1 MENKLM
7 ISVENNSL
15 NIVRTV
21 SPVSERDFLIVDL
34 ELDELKELAPSE
46 AAYRVGATV
55 LNLLAHWHPNEF
67 GEWKVPPPSDGE

>member
-1 MENKLM
+1 MENKLL
-7 ISVENNSL
+7 ISVEGNSL

-34 ELDELKELAPSE
+34 ELEELKELVPSE

-67 GEWKVPPPSDGE
+67 GEWKVPPPSDDE

>member
-1 MENKLM
+1 MENKLL
-7 ISVENNSL
+7 ISVEGNSL

-34 ELDELKELAPSE
+34 ELEELKELVPSE

-55 LNLLAHWHPNEF
+55 LNLLAHWHPKEF
-67 GEWKVPPPSDGE
+67 GEWKVPPPSDDE